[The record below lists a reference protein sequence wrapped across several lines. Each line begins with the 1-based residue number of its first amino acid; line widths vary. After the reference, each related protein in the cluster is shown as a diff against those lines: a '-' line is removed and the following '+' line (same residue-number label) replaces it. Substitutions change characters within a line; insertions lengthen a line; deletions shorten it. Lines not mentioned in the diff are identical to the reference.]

1 MKARGPCNIEE
12 KLVSMEPAKSEKP
25 VEASK
30 QSIVD
35 VNKGSTIVFEVLAE
49 GEAYRLVAISSV
61 LESDGWFQDGDRLF
75 LAIPKNALAEAQM
88 VRAVHDAI
96 MKIQHLMNEA
106 GIEYEIRIL
115 AEDEATDTEK
125 TAQILKAKIGLIGDQ
140 AVGKTS
146 LVRRYVLDQ
155 FDDRYL
161 RTIGAKVSKKVIY
174 LDPTDE
180 SLRVDMSIWDVI
192 GQKELARS
200 SMEKY
205 YKGVQGILAVVDIT
219 RKRTLE
225 DIQEWISD
233 VSEIAGVVPVHLL
246 INKVDLVAQFAVEKE
261 EVVNLS
267 MEIGSPVV
275 FTSAKTGENVEKAFA
290 NLASHITAKHT
301 SRPKRAAAATS

>member
-1 MKARGPCNIEE
+1 MKARGICNIEE
-12 KLVSMEPAKSEKP
+12 KLVSMEQAKSEKP

-35 VNKGSTIVFEVLAE
+35 VNRGNTIVFEVLAE
-49 GEAYRLVAISSV
+49 GEAYRLVAVSSV

-75 LAIPKNALAEAQM
+75 LAIPKNALAEAQK

-96 MKIQHLMNEA
+96 MKIQHLLKEA

-115 AEDEATDTEK
+115 AEDEVEDTDK
-125 TAQILKAKIGLIGDQ
+125 AASVFKAKIGLIGDQ

-174 LDPTDE
+174 LDSSDE

-192 GQKELARS
+192 GKKELAQS
-200 SMEKY
+200 SMERY

-219 RKRTLE
+219 RKRTLD

-233 VSEIAGVVPVHLL
+233 VSEITGIVPVHLL
-246 INKVDLVAQFAVEKE
+246 INKVDLVAQFAIEKE

-267 MEIGSPVV
+267 MEIGSPVI

-290 NLASHITAKHT
+290 DLAKHITTEHT
-301 SRPKRAAAATS
+301 SKPKQAATATS